1 MELTT
6 RQEEIIRAAIRI
18 IARQGFKA
26 LTTKNLAGELRLTEA
41 ALYRHF
47 KNKNDLILRIL
58 DHFKNLSCEVLERIR
73 DAELDPVEKIHRFV
87 LSRYELFTANPELA
101 QVMFSEELFR
111 FDPFYARQMQEIM
124 EIHRDSVTDYI
135 ADAQA
140 RGMIARRLD
149 PLQIF
154 RIIIGSMRFMI
165 SQWNLG
171 GQGFDLVKEGEALF
185 QTIKETIE
193 EKI

>member
-1 MELTT
+1 MELTA
-6 RQEEIIRAAIRI
+6 RQEEIIQAAITI

-26 LTTKNLAGELRLTEA
+26 LTTKNLAGELKLTEA

-73 DAELDPVEKIHRFV
+73 DGELDPMEKIHRFV
-87 LSRYELFTANPELA
+87 LSRYELFTDNPELA

-124 EIHRDSVTDYI
+124 EIHRDSVTGYI
-135 ADAQA
+135 SDAQA
-140 RGMIARRLD
+140 RGMIAKELD
-149 PLQIF
+149 PLQLF

-171 GQGFDLVKEGEALF
+171 GHGFVLVKEGEALF

-193 EKI
+193 EKK